1 MAVTDGISEVD
12 MAITQTRRAER
23 PLVESKG
30 GSGLRCLAL
39 GMVGMT
45 IVLDGNIVEVGGW
58 WSGGGGIRELNDS
71 LNVRMLFEVKETNG
85 LI

>member
-1 MAVTDGISEVD
+1 
-12 MAITQTRRAER
+12 
-23 PLVESKG
+23 
-30 GSGLRCLAL
+30 
-39 GMVGMT
+39 MT